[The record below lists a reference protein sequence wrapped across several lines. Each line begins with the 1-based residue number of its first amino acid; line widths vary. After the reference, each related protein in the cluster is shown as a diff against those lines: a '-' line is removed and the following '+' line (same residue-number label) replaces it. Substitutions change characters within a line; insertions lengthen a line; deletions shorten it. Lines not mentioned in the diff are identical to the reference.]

1 MTATHAIEHTNSD
14 STHTGSSR
22 IGTILERGGIT
33 VGLQVTSK
41 KKLLEYAAEKF
52 AQRLPQLDAGQI
64 FTTLIDREKL
74 GSTGIGHGVA
84 LPHGRIE
91 GLNEVVGIFLQ
102 LQQPIDFDAADHLPV
117 NIVFALLVPQ
127 DATEEHLKL
136 LADLAAIFRDDEKRE
151 KLLHASD
158 ISQIRD
164 IFDSTEIKA
173 SSS

>member
-1 MTATHAIEHTNSD
+1 MTATHAIDHTDPGSA
-14 STHTGSSR
+14 HAGSSR
-22 IGTILERGGIT
+22 IGTILERGGISL
-33 VGLQVTSK
+33 GLQVTSK
-41 KKLLEYAAEKF
+41 KKLLEHVAEMF
-52 AQRLPQLDAGQI
+52 AQRLSQLDAGQI
-64 FTTLIDREKL
+64 FTTLIDRERL

-91 GLNEVVGIFLQ
+91 GLDEVVGFFLQ
-102 LQQPIDFDAADHLPV
+102 LEEPIDFDAADHLPV

-151 KLLHASD
+151 NLLQATD

-164 IFDSTEIKA
+164 IFDATENKA